1 MILIG
6 ICGRARSGKDSATDY
21 LVEDRGFARYSMADP
36 IRKMLSQIGV
46 FYDNDNEKESPHKVL
61 GKSPR
66 QMMQTLGTEWGRECV
81 DKDIWLKLGQ
91 EAVSKAELHFYS
103 GVVIPDIRFQNEA
116 NWVKENGTLIQIV
129 RPDNVEVSPH
139 SSENGVQG
147 AEYVVHN
154 NGSLGDLY
162 RAVDII
168 MEKVSAKEKAF
179 ST

>member
-6 ICGRARSGKDSATDY
+6 ICGKARSGKDSATEY

-36 IRKMLSQIGV
+36 IRNMLSQIGV
-46 FYDNDNEKESPHKVL
+46 FYDTDSEKESPHKAL

-66 QMMQTLGTEWGRECV
+66 QMMQTLGTEWGRDCV

-91 EAVSKAELHFYS
+91 EAVSKAALRSYP

-139 SSENGVQG
+139 SSEGGVQG
-147 AEYVVHN
+147 SDYVVHN

-162 RAVDII
+162 RELDNI
-168 MEKVSAKEKAF
+168 MEKVSAKEKTL